1 MVNSEDLR
9 QECRLVLEEEK
20 VKYIIGYREGT
31 HGILAAPVFMNK
43 PEDVNQLIWSPVCVH
58 NLVKFLVEEKRKIL
72 KQKNRDNRPVGIVV
86 KGCDSRAINVLLQEK
101 FINRE
106 EVYIIGVSCE
116 NTGVIDEKKL
126 YDLLKGEPVETIEF
140 ASDDKYLITTSKK
153 NQEIPAPRIMADRCM
168 ECKQKYP
175 VISDV
180 SLGENVEQ
188 TPENAFQSLNHIE
201 SLAKEERWAFWAEK
215 FDACIRCFACRSVCP
230 MCFCEECV
238 VDTINFAVSAD
249 TSADEKAQKI
259 KWVERSS
266 TISENAV
273 YHLVRALHLAGRC
286 IDCGECERVCP
297 INIPLRLLNK
307 KLEKDAL
314 DMYDY
319 KAGFDSDQ
327 PSLISSFKEKDPQ
340 DFIR

>member
-1 MVNSEDLR
+1 
-9 QECRLVLEEEK
+9 
-20 VKYIIGYREGT
+20 
-31 HGILAAPVFMNK
+31 
-43 PEDVNQLIWSPVCVH
+43 
-58 NLVKFLVEEKRKIL
+58 
-72 KQKNRDNRPVGIVV
+72 
-86 KGCDSRAINVLLQEK
+86 
-101 FINRE
+101 
-106 EVYIIGVSCE
+106 
-116 NTGVIDEKKL
+116 
-126 YDLLKGEPVETIEF
+126 
-140 ASDDKYLITTSKK
+140 
-153 NQEIPAPRIMADRCM
+153 
-168 ECKQKYP
+168 
-175 VISDV
+175 
-180 SLGENVEQ
+180 
-188 TPENAFQSLNHIE
+188 
-201 SLAKEERWAFWAEK
+201 
-215 FDACIRCFACRSVCP
+215 

-238 VDTINFAVSAD
+238 VDTINFAVGAD

-297 INIPLRLLNK
+297 INIPLRFLNK